1 MATTPIW
8 TGTSSFAPGQTPFG
22 FYDSDTQFQTD
33 ANKVAKFCAIRM
45 GYPLVDIEL
54 QSGSFFAAFEE
65 AVTTYGNELY
75 LYQIRN
81 NFLTMEGNPTGSANY
96 ASGSAGF
103 GYNNSVINTNLGNI
117 VRLAEDYASEAVVGG
132 FTTLYS
138 GSLKVTSS
146 LQTYDLNT
154 WASQSASL
162 QSGDSIEIKHIFF
175 EAIPE
180 SVYSVYGFDNSYPQ
194 LGGSAGLAGP
204 GLFGGAGY
212 GAGGTGGGNMATVYP
227 VYWDLERINELKASN
242 QVRMPAFSFELV
254 NNQLRLFPVPV
265 NNFNLFF
272 NYVKRLERDNPV
284 KAPFSGSNLISNMS
298 NVPYNNPVY
307 TQINAPGR
315 YWIYEY
321 TLAISKELLGYVRG
335 KYGTVPIP
343 GAEVT
348 LNQDALLSAATAEK
362 VALIEKLRTE
372 LDEASRRNQLERRAA
387 ENVAMKITL
396 NEVPLPIYIG

>member
-138 GSLKVTSS
+138 GSLKVTAS

-162 QSGDSIEIKHIFF
+162 QPGDSIEIKHIFF

-180 SVYSVYGFDNSYPQ
+180 SVYSVYGFDNYYPQ

-212 GAGGTGGGNMATVYP
+212 GGGGTGGGNMATVYP

-254 NNQLRLFPVPV
+254 NNQLRLFPIPV
-265 NNFNLFF
+265 VNFNLFF

-307 TQINAPGR
+307 NQINSIGKQ
-315 YWIYEY
+315 WIRQY
-321 TLAISKELLGYVRG
+321 TLCLVKEMLAYIRG

-348 LNQDALLSAATAEK
+348 LNQAELLTDARAEKIALLEQ
-362 VALIEKLRTE
+362 LRAM
-372 LDEASRRNQLERRAA
+372 LDQTSRKIQLEQQATEA
-387 ENVAMKITL
+387 DFAQKQLAN
-396 NEVPLPIYIG
+396 VPLPIYFF

>member
-138 GSLKVTSS
+138 GSLKVTAS
-146 LQTYDLNT
+146 LQTYDLNA

-162 QSGDSIEIKHIFF
+162 QPGDSIEIKHIFF

-180 SVYSVYGFDNSYPQ
+180 SVYSVYGFDNYYPQ

-212 GAGGTGGGNMATVYP
+212 GDIVLWNNLYFEVDN
-227 VYWDLERINELKASN
+227 VNE
-242 QVRMPAFSFELV
+242 
-254 NNQLRLFPVPV
+254 NQLVVGKDP
-265 NNFNLFF
+265 
-272 NYVKRLERDNPV
+272 NYPYDNDVVEFGDSLSFILTCHMTRP
-284 KAPFSGSNLISNMS
+284 
-298 NVPYNNPVY
+298 
-307 TQINAPGR
+307 
-315 YWIYEY
+315 E
-321 TLAISKELLGYVRG
+321 
-335 KYGTVPIP
+335 IP
-343 GAEVT
+343 G
-348 LNQDALLSAATAEK
+348 
-362 VALIEKLRTE
+362 IEQTRL
-372 LDEASRRNQLERRAA
+372 
-387 ENVAMKITL
+387 
-396 NEVPLPIYIG
+396 